1 MAITVN
7 LNIDQG
13 ADFSTVLTL
22 QDDSGNLTNL
32 TGSSIY
38 SQFRKSYGATTGYS
52 FVVTIPSPTSGAF
65 TLGLSAS
72 ASSAIKAGR
81 YLYDV
86 EIISTSGGVTNTA
99 RVIEGIVTISPQITK
114 TP

>member
-22 QDDSGNLTNL
+22 QDDDGNPTNL

-38 SQFRKSYGATTGYS
+38 SQFRKSYGAVTGYS
-52 FVVTIPSPTSGAF
+52 FVVATPSPTSGAF
-65 TLGLSAS
+65 TLSLSAA
-72 ASSAIKAGR
+72 ASSAIKHGR

-86 EIISTSGGVTNTA
+86 EITTTSGGTTITS
-99 RVIEGIVTISPQITK
+99 RVIEGMITISPQITK
-114 TP
+114 LP